1 MVRALKRV
9 RPDIYVAL
17 ETEIWPNFL
26 DMARSRGTT
35 TVLANGRISVRSM
48 RRYLALRP
56 FFRWV
61 LGSFD
66 VCLTIGE
73 SDAERIRAIGVP
85 STHVCVTGNAKYDI
99 LAERVQGSNP
109 RALASRLALRPGN
122 TVLVAGSVRGA
133 EIVPLARA
141 MEQLLS
147 KRSDVLAVLAPR
159 HLKRVVALRRALLA
173 NGLGSQYWTQ
183 IVSGR
188 ERRTERVVILD
199 TMGDLFDF
207 YGAAD
212 VVFCGA
218 SLAPLGGQNVMEP
231 AAWGKR
237 PLYGP
242 HTEDFEDAVQQLE
255 AFGGGL
261 RVKDAS
267 DLVNRIEE
275 LLDDPEKRATGDK
288 RARLAFESFTG
299 SADRTAEAIFQLWRS
314 KRVHERIRQFPTS

>member
-1 MVRALKRV
+1 M
-9 RPDIYVAL
+9 
-17 ETEIWPNFL
+17 
-26 DMARSRGTT
+26 
-35 TVLANGRISVRSM
+35 
-48 RRYLALRP
+48 
-56 FFRWV
+56 
-61 LGSFD
+61 
-66 VCLTIGE
+66 
-73 SDAERIRAIGVP
+73 
-85 STHVCVTGNAKYDI
+85 
-99 LAERVQGSNP
+99 
-109 RALASRLALRPGN
+109 
-122 TVLVAGSVRGA
+122 
-133 EIVPLARA
+133 
-141 MEQLLS
+141 
-147 KRSDVLAVLAPR
+147 
-159 HLKRVVALRRALLA
+159 
-173 NGLGSQYWTQ
+173 
-183 IVSGR
+183 
-188 ERRTERVVILD
+188 D

-275 LLDDPEKRATGDK
+275 LLDDPEKRASGDK

-314 KRVHERIRQFPTS
+314 KRAHEGIRQSPAS